1 MRFAE
6 NLQPTASF
14 GEDGVSQEYGSSFN
28 LLLTL
33 CVLFSIIRLA
43 AKKLA
48 ASVDV
53 MNGLDEVKF
62 PLLLNRVVSKLHL
75 RVSAFSS
82 VVTVF

>member
-1 MRFAE
+1 
-6 NLQPTASF
+6 
-14 GEDGVSQEYGSSFN
+14 
-28 LLLTL
+28 
-33 CVLFSIIRLA
+33 VLFSIIRLA